1 MGVREIIEEIGRY
14 KSIRDLNLHAEE
26 ITEENT
32 IIDKMCYKRIKA
44 LEEQIKEM
52 TDERNGKEDARVY
65 V

>member
-1 MGVREIIEEIGRY
+1 MGAREIIEEIGRY

-44 LEEQIKEM
+44 LEEQLKEIEN
-52 TDERNGKEDARVY
+52 ERS
-65 V
+65 

>member
-26 ITEENT
+26 ITDENT

-44 LEEQIKEM
+44 LEEKLKEM
-52 TDERNGKEDARVY
+52 TDERN
-65 V
+65 